1 LQEQSDNKQPLFYEI
16 IGPAVLKERIPLYEV
31 IGTLREYMNIID
43 RSYLTLTGKDRLSK
57 KEREKYKII
66 AYEFN
71 PGSLH
76 IDLAIEL
83 YEIVQLVFPFMMP
96 AGATGL
102 WDLTKSSYNFVKTVA
117 KLRAGGEDPVI
128 QEDNSI
134 QSYIIGDNNK
144 IMVNPSIS
152 INSDKIEESVQKI
165 GSFISPGAVEQVAL
179 KDMEEDGISITEE
192 EKRLFNPETTISE
205 DTETIVVKIYRL
217 DIESKKGKLYILE
230 GMEPKDIPFQVIGD
244 QAIGPYIDA
253 LKADQLKVNI
263 LREMAAGLTGKPYLK
278 RVLLVGFPGI
288 KPNQGKLF

>member
-102 WDLTKSSYNFVKTVA
+102 WNLTKSSYNFVKTVA
-117 KLRAGGEDPVI
+117 ELRARGEDPII
-128 QEDNSI
+128 QEDNST

-165 GSFISPGAVEQVAL
+165 GSFISPGAVERVAL
-179 KDMEEDGISITEE
+179 KDMEEDGISTTEE
-192 EKRLFNPETTISE
+192 EKKLFNPETTISE

-230 GMEPKDIPFQVIGD
+230 GMEPKDIPFQIIGD

-263 LREMAAGLTGKPYLK
+263 LREMAASLTGKPYLK

-288 KPNQGKLF
+288 KPDQRQLF

>member
-1 LQEQSDNKQPLFYEI
+1 MQERSDNKQSLFYEI

-31 IGTLREYMNIID
+31 IGTLREYMNIVD

-66 AYEFN
+66 AYKFD

-76 IDLAIEL
+76 IDLAIEF
-83 YEIVQLVFPFMMP
+83 YEIIQQVFPFMMP
-96 AGATGL
+96 VGAAGL
-102 WDLTKSSYNFVKTVA
+102 WNLTKSSYNFVKTVTE
-117 KLRAGGEDPVI
+117 LRSRGEDPII

-144 IMVNPSIS
+144 IIVNPSIS
-152 INSDKIEESVQKI
+152 INADKIEESVGKI
-165 GSFISPGAVEQVAL
+165 GSFISPGTVDQVVL
-179 KDMEEDGISITEE
+179 KDLEEDGISITEE

-217 DIESKKGKLYILE
+217 DVETKKGKLYILE
-230 GMEPKDIPFQVIGD
+230 GMEPKDSPFQIIGD

-253 LKADQLKVNI
+253 LKTDQIKVNI
-263 LREMAAGLTGKPYLK
+263 LREMAVSLTGKPYLK
-278 RVLLVGFPGI
+278 RVLLVGFPGT
-288 KPNQGKLF
+288 KPSQGKLF